1 MPSLGAIP
9 HGVWQS
15 LIGLELLCAIALVVP
30 LFEKRAAVLGPLAAA
45 LVAAEMLFLS
55 RVHLASGSTDT
66 GPAIYWLVVA
76 AISAFIVYGRLALK
90 PIRRGKF
97 A

>member
-1 MPSLGAIP
+1 
-9 HGVWQS
+9 
-15 LIGLELLCAIALVVP
+15 
-30 LFEKRAAVLGPLAAA
+30 
-45 LVAAEMLFLS
+45 MLFLS

-66 GPAIYWLVVA
+66 GPVIYWLVVA